1 MNEDG
6 GGLKKI
12 YLDVCSLCRPYDD
25 QTYSRIH
32 LETTA
37 VRLILSAAENGRY
50 QLIWSPVHIKEI
62 EATTDEIE
70 RAELLYLIERTL
82 GKAAAI
88 IIDKK
93 TTRTRAEYLTTLGF
107 GIADAAHF
115 AYSEAF
121 GAELITCDDK
131 FAKKSKL
138 VKPAHWVGNPVA
150 FCEKEELL

>member
-1 MNEDG
+1 M
-6 GGLKKI
+6 KKI
-12 YLDVCSLCRPYDD
+12 YLDVCTLCRPYDD

-37 VRLILSAAENGRY
+37 VQLILSAVENNRY
-50 QLIWSPVHIKEI
+50 QLVWSPVHVNEI

-70 RAELLYLIERTL
+70 RVELLYLIERTFNSTDVVNV
-82 GKAAAI
+82 
-88 IIDKK
+88 DKI

-115 AYSEAF
+115 AYSEAYQ
-121 GAELITCDDK
+121 AELITCDDK

-138 VKPAHWVGNPVA
+138 IKPAIWVGNPVT